1 MVSIRSLQWIG
12 VVVVV
17 LLGSVSC
24 SQAGAGRISPTAPS
38 SFGLAASDV
47 GSGVAATRVGPPS
60 TSYNA
65 TGSWHWVASYKG
77 QIIDVADFD
86 LTQAANGT
94 ITSLGEGEGE
104 LFTFTRMAVTP
115 RAIRYTV
122 TLTGEGE
129 PCDANLR
136 GTAVLDPTT
145 NTITGTLSGK
155 SPSEDQT
162 TCETIGRATFV
173 LTRNS

>member
-1 MVSIRSLQWIG
+1 
-12 VVVVV
+12 
-17 LLGSVSC
+17 
-24 SQAGAGRISPTAPS
+24 
-38 SFGLAASDV
+38 
-47 GSGVAATRVGPPS
+47 
-60 TSYNA
+60 
-65 TGSWHWVASYKG
+65 
-77 QIIDVADFD
+77 
-86 LTQAANGT
+86 
-94 ITSLGEGEGE
+94 LGEGEGE